1 MGGFLSEGRRRY
13 GVEGWQEL
21 STVVIMGGTA
31 SLTSGC
37 VQGDLKA
44 LISGEARSAFKD
56 PFVDY
61 ISGLR
66 RL

>member
-1 MGGFLSEGRRRY
+1 M
-13 GVEGWQEL
+13 
-21 STVVIMGGTA
+21 VIMGGTA